1 MSRDAKGVD
10 RHPDDRA
17 AKFDEQRCCWSTHS
31 NALHRYIRR
40 SRRRVPQRF
49 RSRYVLSRHIARLRV
64 VYQSV
69 RRGWKKKEEERR
81 TVKLETQSPTSLAK
95 IPQSLPF
102 LSFACLLCSFLN
114 IPYESSCNI
123 PGNDSYRATYLA
135 MTHTV

>member
-1 MSRDAKGVD
+1 MIELQNLMNKDAVG
-10 RHPDDRA
+10 
-17 AKFDEQRCCWSTHS
+17 QRTATHCTDIS
-31 NALHRYIRR
+31 AVAEGGYRNGFGHGTSCHATL
-40 SRRRVPQRF
+40 
-49 RSRYVLSRHIARLRV
+49 ARLRV

-135 MTHTV
+135 MTYTV